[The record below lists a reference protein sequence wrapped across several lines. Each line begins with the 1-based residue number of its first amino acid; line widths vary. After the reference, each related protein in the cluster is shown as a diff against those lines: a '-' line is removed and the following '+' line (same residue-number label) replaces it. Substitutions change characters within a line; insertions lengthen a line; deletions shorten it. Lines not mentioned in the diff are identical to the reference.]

1 MAMISASDFRNGV
14 TFEMDGKVMQ
24 VVEFQ
29 HVKPGKGAAFVR
41 TKMKN
46 IIIGGVTETS
56 FNPTA
61 KFEQA
66 FVERKDMEYSYN
78 DGDLY
83 YFMDMETYDMLPIS
97 KDMLGDAFKF
107 VKENMSCKVMSYKGS
122 VFGVEP
128 PNFVE
133 LEVTETDPG
142 FKGDTATNVTK
153 PATLETGA
161 EIKVP
166 LFINPGDK
174 IKIDTRTGEYLERC
188 KG

>member
-1 MAMISASDFRNGV
+1 MATITAGEFRNGK

-24 VVEFQ
+24 VIEFQ

-46 IIIGGVTETS
+46 VVTGAVTETS

-61 KFEQA
+61 KFEEA

-83 YFMDMETYDMLPIS
+83 YFMDQETYEMVPLN
-97 KDMLGDAFKF
+97 KDLLGDAFRF
-107 VKENMSCKVMSYKGS
+107 VKENTMCKVLSYKGT
-122 VFGVEP
+122 VFGLEC
-128 PNFVE
+128 PNFMDLV
-133 LEVTETDPG
+133 VTDTEPG
-142 FKGDTATNVTK
+142 FAGNTATNVTK

-166 LFINPGDK
+166 LFIDVGDK
-174 IKIDTRTGEYLERC
+174 ITIDTRTGEYLSRC
-188 KG
+188 KE

>member
-1 MAMISASDFRNGV
+1 MATITAGEFRNGK

-46 IIIGGVTETS
+46 VVTGAVTETS

-61 KFEQA
+61 KFEEA

-83 YFMDMETYDMLPIS
+83 YFMDQETYEMVPLN
-97 KDMLGDAFKF
+97 KDLLGDAFRF
-107 VKENMSCKVMSYKGS
+107 VKENTMCKVLSYKGN
-122 VFGVEP
+122 VFGLEC
-128 PNFVE
+128 PNFMDLV
-133 LEVTETDPG
+133 VTDTEPG
-142 FKGDTATNVTK
+142 FAGNTATNVTK
-153 PATLETGA
+153 PAVLETGA

-166 LFINPGDK
+166 LFIDVGDK
-174 IKIDTRTGEYLERC
+174 ITIDTRTGEYLSRC
-188 KG
+188 KN

>member
-1 MAMISASDFRNGV
+1 MATITAGEFRNGK

-24 VVEFQ
+24 VIEFQ

-46 IIIGGVTETS
+46 VVTGAVTETS

-61 KFEQA
+61 KFEEA

-83 YFMDMETYDMLPIS
+83 YFMDQETYEMVPLN
-97 KDMLGDAFKF
+97 KDLLGDAFRF
-107 VKENMSCKVMSYKGS
+107 VKENTMCKVLSYKGT
-122 VFGVEP
+122 VFGLEC
-128 PNFVE
+128 PNFMDLV
-133 LEVTETDPG
+133 VTDTEPG
-142 FKGDTATNVTK
+142 FAGNTATNVTK
-153 PATLETGA
+153 PAVLETGA

-166 LFINPGDK
+166 LFIDIGDK
-174 IKIDTRTGEYLERC
+174 ITIDTRTGEYLSRC
-188 KG
+188 KE

>member
-1 MAMISASDFRNGV
+1 MATITAGDFRNGK
-14 TFEMDGKVMQ
+14 TFEMEGKVYQ

-46 IIIGGVTETS
+46 VMTGGVTETS

-61 KFEQA
+61 KFEEA
-66 FVERKDMEYSYN
+66 VIERKDMEYSYN

-83 YFMDMETYDMLPIS
+83 YFMDQETYDMVPLNR
-97 KDMLGDAFKF
+97 DMLGDAFRF
-107 VKENMSCKVMSYKGS
+107 IKENTMCKVLSYKGN
-122 VFGVEP
+122 VFGIEP
-128 PNFVE
+128 PNFVD
-133 LEVTETDPG
+133 LVVTKSDPG
-142 FKGDTATNVTK
+142 AKGDTATNVTK

-166 LFINPGDK
+166 LFINEGDK
-174 IKIDTRTGEYLERC
+174 IQIDTRTGEYIGRS
-188 KG
+188 K

>member
-1 MAMISASDFRNGV
+1 MATITAGDFRNGK
-14 TFEMDGKVMQ
+14 TFEMDGKVYQ

-41 TKMKN
+41 TKMRN
-46 IIIGGVTETS
+46 VETGAVTETS

-61 KFEQA
+61 KFDEA